1 MHYME
6 FNKEIAFL
14 NKSLQT
20 CKNNQTILK
29 SELRAL
35 TQVMNTDKDDKYFR
49 LKTYFNDRYFI
60 NEEMIEFLTFARAYM
75 ISNKTVDSVYN
86 SYINRFKTLST
97 QYITKSTDP
106 DFKKLYTEL
115 KTNYSVLFIPT
126 SYSDTI

>member
-1 MHYME
+1 ME